1 MPPTNM
7 TTIVLS
13 ACVCGG
19 GGGRGG
25 GGGVVCGFVCVD
37 YVSHIYL
44 YDIHNLYAVCVKCAY
59 VLIPFLP

>member
-19 GGGRGG
+19 GGGGG
-25 GGGVVCGFVCVD
+25 GLCVGLCVWIMSRIYIYITSIICMLCVCEMCICID
-37 YVSHIYL
+37 
-44 YDIHNLYAVCVKCAY
+44 K
-59 VLIPFLP
+59 FLP